1 MDDNIGSI
9 ILYII
14 LAILGIVGSLNK
26 SKKNVPGKAKPQK
39 TGSIFDMG
47 DTKKTVPPPVYK
59 RESPSQPMSKPQPET
74 VRPLFTFDAEEEGE
88 YEEPYAGAFT
98 DEGNR
103 QDTLAESYNNEGSMR
118 DTLAER
124 FEKEGKMDDKLAN
137 AFAGEGVSSLASA
150 RIKITNE
157 SVISES
163 EISNAAAYNYDED
176 SLAENMR
183 DDLDLKKAVIYSE
196 ILNRKEYAF

>member
-26 SKKNVPGKAKPQK
+26 SKKNVPGKAKPQRP
-39 TGSIFDMG
+39 GGFFDMG
-47 DTKKTVPPPVYK
+47 DTKTTATPPVYK
-59 RESPSQPMSKPQPET
+59 RESQPQMSKPQPET

-88 YEEPYAGAFT
+88 YEEPYAGSFS

-124 FEKEGKMDDKLAN
+124 FEKEGKMDDQLAN

-150 RIKITNE
+150 RIKTTNE
-157 SVISES
+157 NAISES
-163 EISNAAAYNYDED
+163 EISNAAAYNYEEGL
-176 SLAENMR
+176 LAELIR

>member
-26 SKKNVPGKAKPQK
+26 SKKNVPGKAKPQRP
-39 TGSIFDMG
+39 GSFFDMG
-47 DTKKTVPPPVYK
+47 DTKTTVPPPVYK
-59 RESPSQPMSKPQPET
+59 RESQSQPMSKPQPET

-124 FEKEGKMDDKLAN
+124 FEKEGKMDDQLAN

-150 RIKITNE
+150 RIKTEENT
-157 SVISES
+157 ISES
-163 EISNAAAYNYDED
+163 EISKVAEYNYDEGFLD
-176 SLAENMR
+176 VPMR
-183 DDLDLKKAVIYSE
+183 DDIDLKKAVIYSE